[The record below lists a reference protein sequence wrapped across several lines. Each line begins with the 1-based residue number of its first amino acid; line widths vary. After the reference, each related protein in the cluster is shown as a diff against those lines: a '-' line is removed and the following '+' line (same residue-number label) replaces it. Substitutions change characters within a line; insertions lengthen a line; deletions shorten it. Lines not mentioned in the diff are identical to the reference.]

1 MKKINKNDVF
11 LVSETVMLIS
21 MLYFL
26 ILSIFY
32 KEFFKVVDGITALF
46 LFSMAINAI
55 CVKKEKIEGLVYVIC
70 GIIVLVI
77 AII

>member
-32 KEFFKVVDGITALF
+32 KEFFKVVDGITSLF